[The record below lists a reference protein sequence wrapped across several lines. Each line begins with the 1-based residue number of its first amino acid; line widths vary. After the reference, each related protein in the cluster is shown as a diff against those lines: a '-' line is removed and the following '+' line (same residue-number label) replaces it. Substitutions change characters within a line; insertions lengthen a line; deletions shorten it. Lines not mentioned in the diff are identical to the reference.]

1 MEPVTSPAQ
10 KNCQGSTIKIISD
23 ETTSR
28 QQPPNP
34 HHQPSIPWMF
44 HPHSLQMALNSSLV
58 SPSLYSTLI
67 CQPNK
72 HLVHAEETFLQPK
85 EQFSSLSSSTYRE
98 RALFLQVKQTGCLH
112 APVLSALA
120 GYFLVYTDP
129 ELKILETDV

>member
-85 EQFSSLSSSTYRE
+85 EQLAATLIGNVHFFYR
-98 RALFLQVKQTGCLH
+98 LNKQD
-112 APVLSALA
+112 
-120 GYFLVYTDP
+120 VYMHQFYQR
-129 ELKILETDV
+129 